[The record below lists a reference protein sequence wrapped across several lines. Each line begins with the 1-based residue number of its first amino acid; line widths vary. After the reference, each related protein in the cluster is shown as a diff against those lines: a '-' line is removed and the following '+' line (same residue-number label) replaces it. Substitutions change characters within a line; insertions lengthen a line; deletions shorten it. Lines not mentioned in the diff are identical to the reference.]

1 MGKSILASTTGS
13 FYQVLVQSRT
23 QSNACARAR
32 MALALGKL
40 TTGTPKFRGSGF
52 VGMHVK
58 PITAQEKFNFPRAN
72 AILARAQALLWVR
85 EWFWYVQSA
94 GCTSQDGVIDD
105 ESLVKTRTNTCLSYA
120 SAIPSYSVLWSK
132 LFTKS
137 GHTSVFVVEGRRLA
151 LFSIQQTDMTSFSEE
166 GRGVTTNGYVTNP
179 NPTPTLTPTLT
190 PNPNRNSNPNRINRK
205 IKNRL

>member
-1 MGKSILASTTGS
+1 MEFSSEKAYTSILDLT
-13 FYQVLVQSRT
+13 QSRT

-85 EWFWYVQSA
+85 DW
-94 GCTSQDGVIDD
+94 
-105 ESLVKTRTNTCLSYA
+105 
-120 SAIPSYSVLWSK
+120 
-132 LFTKS
+132 
-137 GHTSVFVVEGRRLA
+137 
-151 LFSIQQTDMTSFSEE
+151 
-166 GRGVTTNGYVTNP
+166 
-179 NPTPTLTPTLT
+179 TLPGA
-190 PNPNRNSNPNRINRK
+190 
-205 IKNRL
+205 